1 MLLDSLKEF
10 LVKVL
15 GEYVKQV
22 NSFDASI
29 DELFEVLKRVLLH
42 QLQLVLFSLWQLEY
56 WLSYLKKIRNF
67 EELFLQFH
75 IDRIILSTQVKI
87 LLIYKF

>member
-1 MLLDSLKEF
+1 LLLDSLKEF

-22 NSFDASI
+22 NAFDASI

-42 QLQLVLFSLWQLEY
+42 QLQFVLFSLWQLEY
-56 WLSYLKKIRNF
+56 RLGYLKKIRNF
-67 EELFLQFH
+67 EE
-75 IDRIILSTQVKI
+75 
-87 LLIYKF
+87 

>member
-1 MLLDSLKEF
+1 LLLDSLEEF

-15 GEYVKQV
+15 GEYVQQV

-29 DELFEVLKRVLLH
+29 DELFEILKRILLH

-56 WLSYLKKIRNF
+56 RLGYLKKIRNF
-67 EELFLQFH
+67 EE
-75 IDRIILSTQVKI
+75 
-87 LLIYKF
+87 

>member
-15 GEYVKQV
+15 REYVQQV
-22 NSFDASI
+22 NSFNASI

-56 WLSYLKKIRNF
+56 RLRYLKKIRNF
-67 EELFLQFH
+67 EE
-75 IDRIILSTQVKI
+75 
-87 LLIYKF
+87 

>member
-15 GEYVKQV
+15 GEYVQQV
-22 NSFDASI
+22 NAFDASI
-29 DELFEVLKRVLLH
+29 DELFEILKRVLLH

-56 WLSYLKKIRNF
+56 RLGYLKKIRNF
-67 EELFLQFH
+67 EE
-75 IDRIILSTQVKI
+75 
-87 LLIYKF
+87 

>member
-10 LVKVL
+10 LVKVF
-15 GEYVKQV
+15 GEYVQQV

-56 WLSYLKKIRNF
+56 RLSYLKKVRNF
-67 EELFLQFH
+67 EE
-75 IDRIILSTQVKI
+75 
-87 LLIYKF
+87 

>member
-1 MLLDSLKEF
+1 MLLYSLKEF

-15 GEYVKQV
+15 GENVQQV

-29 DELFEVLKRVLLH
+29 DELFEILKRVLLH

-56 WLSYLKKIRNF
+56 RLGYLKKIRNF
-67 EELFLQFH
+67 KE
-75 IDRIILSTQVKI
+75 
-87 LLIYKF
+87 

>member
-15 GEYVKQV
+15 GEYVQQV

-29 DELFEVLKRVLLH
+29 DELFEILKRVLLH
-42 QLQLVLFSLWQLEY
+42 QLQLVLFSLWELEY
-56 WLSYLKKIRNF
+56 RLSYLKKIRNF
-67 EELFLQFH
+67 EE
-75 IDRIILSTQVKI
+75 
-87 LLIYKF
+87 